1 MSRRDGNDWRR
12 DLEFVARLLM
22 GRNAWVAF
30 LVVCAAL
37 PASAAAQAAPTLSDL
52 SFMSGCWRGDF
63 GGEAALE
70 EYYTT
75 PSANLMLGTSRYLRG
90 GRAVQHEFS
99 RITADSAGIVLLPF
113 PSGRPSEHG
122 FRLTRLDGES
132 ALFEAPEHD
141 FPKRI
146 RYARGQDGSLSARI
160 DGGEGSEQSQEW
172 RMAPVPCREPGS

>member
-1 MSRRDGNDWRR
+1 MNRCA
-12 DLEFVARLLM
+12 VM
-22 GRNAWVAF
+22 AF
-30 LVVCAAL
+30 ALACVAL
-37 PASAAAQAAPTLSDL
+37 PASAAAQAAPTLADL

-70 EYYTT
+70 EFYTT

-90 GRAVQHEFS
+90 RRAVQHEFS
-99 RITADSAGIVLLPF
+99 RITADTAGIVLLPF
-113 PSGRPSEHG
+113 PGGRPSEHG
-122 FRLTRLDGES
+122 FRLTKLEGTS

-146 RYARGQDGSLSARI
+146 RYARGEDGSLAARI

-172 RMAPVPCREPGS
+172 RMMPVPCREP

>member
-1 MSRRDGNDWRR
+1 MAFA
-12 DLEFVARLLM
+12 LVCVA
-22 GRNAWVAF
+22 VPAF
-30 LVVCAAL
+30 
-37 PASAAAQAAPTLSDL
+37 AAAQAAPTLSDL

-63 GGEAALE
+63 GGESALE
-70 EYYTT
+70 EFYTM
-75 PSANLMLGTSRYLRG
+75 PSANLMLGTSRFMRG

-113 PSGRPSEHG
+113 PNGRPSEHG
-122 FRLTRLDGES
+122 FRLTKLEGES

-146 RYARGQDGSLSARI
+146 RYSRGEDGSLSARI

-172 RMAPVPCREPGS
+172 QMVAMPCREPGS